1 MTIYNIS
8 HFVKYGRRPHSLV
21 AELRA
26 APLTLLSLEV
36 QERCIELLQEVMLFL
51 EDGQVDLARA
61 GRGGGDVLV
70 RVYLR
75 LKVRVDLHLGRV
87 QVRAR
92 VRVIVRLRIRARV
105 LRSPP

>member
-70 RVYLR
+70 LLDLR
-75 LKVRVDLHLGRV
+75 PEVRVDLQLGRV
-87 QVRAR
+87 S
-92 VRVIVRLRIRARV
+92 VRVIVRVRV
-105 LRSPP
+105 RVY